1 MSGRQKNAEVFL
13 KPPPSADSLAIY
25 LHISIFLTLLLCD
38 FNYFSK
44 IQFFQPNFFVYK
56 YFSVIPK
63 DSEAS
68 HRVLYESFEITEKY
82 L

>member
-1 MSGRQKNAEVFL
+1 M
-13 KPPPSADSLAIY
+13 
-25 LHISIFLTLLLCD
+25 IS
-38 FNYFSK
+38 SK
-44 IQFFQPNFFVYK
+44 FQFFQPNFFVYK

-68 HRVLYESFEITEKY
+68 HRVLHDSFGITKKY